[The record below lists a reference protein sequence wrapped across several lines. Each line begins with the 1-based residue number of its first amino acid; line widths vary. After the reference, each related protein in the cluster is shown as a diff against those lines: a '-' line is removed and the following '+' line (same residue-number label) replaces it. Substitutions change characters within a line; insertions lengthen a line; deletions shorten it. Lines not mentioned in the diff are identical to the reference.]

1 MGKGQEVMR
10 YEIAIKFDNVD
21 ELIGAVKILRDAGA
35 VTTVVERIEAKSAQ
49 VSTAPIVIKPIP
61 ESTGPSDP
69 WADDSFAEATPAR
82 VPSANPSQ
90 SASTIVDKFDNQWI
104 LNSPGA
110 PSCECGIP
118 AGKIKGTSRAG
129 KPYTAWRCSKAV
141 GAGDAWKSK
150 CDYSAPVR

>member
-1 MGKGQEVMR
+1 MR

-35 VTTVVERIEAKSAQ
+35 VATVVERVETKTAETTLSDQYAKQDKAVAQ
-49 VSTAPIVIKPIP
+49 GGDP
-61 ESTGPSDP
+61 GPSDP
-69 WADDSFAEATPAR
+69 WAVNSATEA
-82 VPSANPSQ
+82 ANAPVSQ
-90 SASTIVDKFDNQWI
+90 STQATTVVDKFDNQWI

-110 PSCECGIP
+110 PTCSCGIS

-129 KPYTAWRCSKAV
+129 KPYSAWRCAKAV

-150 CDYSAPVR
+150 CDFSAQVR